1 MFQDCSGN
9 YVSKTIGNNKV
20 VAILISFKYGH
31 AWSSSTKNPLFKK
44 TMLCEPKLV
53 NYIKKTS
60 EPKIAEIKEIWKS
73 IFPKIP
79 ESQYPTFHGAKDIQI
94 VWVPYGSKVLVEN
107 LNGAEYY
114 RILSDEAHIYD
125 LSENEITK
133 LETKH
138 HWSSLH

>member
-1 MFQDCSGN
+1 MSKNNDK
-9 YVSKTIGNNKV
+9 YVFKRNGDTVSI
-20 VAILISFKYGH
+20 AILISFKYGH
-31 AWSSSTKNPLFKK
+31 AWSSSIKNPLFKN
-44 TMLCEPKLV
+44 TMLYEPKLV

-73 IFPKIP
+73 IYPKIP
-79 ESQYPTFHGAKDIQI
+79 ESQYPSFLGAKDIQI

-114 RILSDEAHIYD
+114 RLLSDEAHIHD
-125 LSENEITK
+125 LSVDELNK

-138 HWSSLH
+138 YWSSLH